1 MLKEILDFL
10 CSKHI
15 KVIKSNEYEII
26 TSHNIE
32 GTVVEIQ
39 GIYNNLKQNKLP
51 SYFLC
56 DRYSY
61 GLLAHIGWD
70 VREDIG
76 LCCSG
81 SDDVLSINYK
91 EPGKVYYEGLEK
103 ALDLLRPTINNSVEN
118 NKQIMDEYLGHLDW
132 VMDKTQPKIIFIG
145 QYLSKINKLEAYIPH
160 TSRKEVIVSHKDDD
174 ISPDYCLTF
183 KLSKQKKFASSYLL
197 ELEKLIPPPI
207 PNSSI
212 SDWWI
217 KLLDNQGEEFLSN
230 LQNIIN
236 YKRDNHFYFIC
247 FYKYNEEIIAFS
259 ISCKNNRKKGEA
271 PISIDKIKSWGVSI
285 VKTTQHTREFLL
297 PRSGG
302 TLDFQDKKVL
312 LVGCGSV
319 GSFIAKQI
327 VQTGIG
333 KLILADTDTFT
344 ADNLYRHNLSMSYNN
359 LNKAD
364 SLKVNLGYVYP
375 YTDIEAKNLELSKIQ
390 KEVIIECD
398 LIIIAIGNPTQE
410 RWFNEY
416 LKKEN
421 IHVNVIYTWLEG
433 YGLGGHAIYVDSTM
447 NNGCLQ
453 CNYLDVNE
461 EIPIL
466 HSNVNFLYPNQN
478 VTKDIGGC
486 GTLFLPYS
494 HLDAEQTALMTSRMA
509 IDVLSE
515 KINRSVRISWKG
527 SSKDAED
534 NSLRLTHRYY
544 KYSESK
550 YDEYK
555 QGFCFVCS

>member
-1 MLKEILDFL
+1 M
-10 CSKHI
+10 
-15 KVIKSNEYEII
+15 
-26 TSHNIE
+26 
-32 GTVVEIQ
+32 
-39 GIYNNLKQNKLP
+39 
-51 SYFLC
+51 
-56 DRYSY
+56 
-61 GLLAHIGWD
+61 
-70 VREDIG
+70 
-76 LCCSG
+76 
-81 SDDVLSINYK
+81 
-91 EPGKVYYEGLEK
+91 
-103 ALDLLRPTINNSVEN
+103 
-118 NKQIMDEYLGHLDW
+118 
-132 VMDKTQPKIIFIG
+132 
-145 QYLSKINKLEAYIPH
+145 
-160 TSRKEVIVSHKDDD
+160 
-174 ISPDYCLTF
+174 
-183 KLSKQKKFASSYLL
+183 
-197 ELEKLIPPPI
+197 
-207 PNSSI
+207 
-212 SDWWI
+212 
-217 KLLDNQGEEFLSN
+217 
-230 LQNIIN
+230 
-236 YKRDNHFYFIC
+236 
-247 FYKYNEEIIAFS
+247 
-259 ISCKNNRKKGEA
+259 
-271 PISIDKIKSWGVSI
+271 
-285 VKTTQHTREFLL
+285 
-297 PRSGG
+297 
-302 TLDFQDKKVL
+302 
-312 LVGCGSV
+312 
-319 GSFIAKQI
+319 
-327 VQTGIG
+327 
-333 KLILADTDTFT
+333 
-344 ADNLYRHNLSMSYNN
+344 
-359 LNKAD
+359 
-364 SLKVNLGYVYP
+364 LKVNLGYVYP

-527 SSKDAED
+527 PSKDAED